1 MSGSISLA
9 GSLLQTVYE
18 VEGMDP
24 SLLTGRLGAERRDP
38 RSLSGTRTPNAW
50 LEERALELTGDAALG
65 LHLGERGAG
74 RGFGI
79 VGQLAASSRT
89 LRDCIQ
95 VALTYYALI
104 LDGQRP
110 DLRTENGRALLIYPG
125 SSGSARS
132 LRLAAEF
139 GMSRFLQFG
148 KTFVPRATGIEV
160 WFCHARPS
168 YGDDYARIFGPSV
181 RFDMPHNAFVLP
193 EHHLDLARPDWDPT
207 LHAVLKAEADRA
219 LERLTALQVSQRV
232 RSVLS
237 SLRLGERPEMASAAS
252 VLGMSER
259 ALRRRL
265 AAEGVC
271 FRELIDD
278 MQRDRALILA
288 KDPKRSAEAVSSA
301 LGFSEVSAYHRAFKR
316 WTGLTPVQYRLA
328 HRPGLH
334 GDPLPIELE
343 KRAS

>member
-1 MSGSISLA
+1 MSASSSLV
-9 GSLLQTVYE
+9 GSLMQTVSE
-18 VEGMDP
+18 VGGTDP
-24 SLLTGRLGAERRDP
+24 SMLRARLGTDRRDW
-38 RSLSGTRTPNAW
+38 RTASGARAPHAW
-50 LEERALELTGDAALG
+50 LEERAFEVTGDAALG

-95 VALTYYALI
+95 VALTYYAVI

-110 DLRTENGRALLIYPG
+110 ELRVENGRALVIYP
-125 SSGSARS
+125 SSPGNPRS

-139 GMSRFLQFG
+139 GMARFAQFG
-148 KTFVPRATGIEV
+148 KTFVPRKGGIET
-160 WFCHARPS
+160 WFSYARPN
-168 YGDDYARIFGPSV
+168 YADDYTRVFGPNV
-181 RFDMPHNAFVLP
+181 RFDMPYNAFVFP
-193 EHHLDLARPDWDPT
+193 EHYLELTRPDWDPA
-207 LHAVLKAEADRA
+207 LQGLLKAEADRA
-219 LERLTALQVSQRV
+219 LERLTAPQVSQRV
-232 RSVLS
+232 RSVLA

-265 AAEGVC
+265 AAEGVN

-316 WTGLTPVQYRLA
+316 WTGLTPVQYRMA
-328 HRPGLH
+328 HRHSLQ
-334 GDPLPIELE
+334 GDASGMAFEQ
-343 KRAS
+343 RAS